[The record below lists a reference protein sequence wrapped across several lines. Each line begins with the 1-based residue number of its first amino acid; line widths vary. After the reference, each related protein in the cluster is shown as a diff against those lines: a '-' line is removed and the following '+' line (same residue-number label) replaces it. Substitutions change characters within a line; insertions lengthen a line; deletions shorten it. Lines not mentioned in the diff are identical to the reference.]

1 MDKIIGVVIVILS
14 ICVIV
19 LIINNSKIKK
29 LHQHKMA
36 QLKEIIT
43 ILTQK
48 QENLNQKA
56 SISLNYQ
63 DQYKSDLKKLNEEIF
78 SLQKSL
84 FELLSNK

>member
-1 MDKIIGVVIVILS
+1 
-14 ICVIV
+14 
-19 LIINNSKIKK
+19 
-29 LHQHKMA
+29 MA